1 MQLTNE
7 QFLQL
12 LGAKEVQIYSL
23 QLKLAAAQA
32 EIAKLKEGKNN
43 DSELAD

>member
-43 DSELAD
+43 DSHLAD